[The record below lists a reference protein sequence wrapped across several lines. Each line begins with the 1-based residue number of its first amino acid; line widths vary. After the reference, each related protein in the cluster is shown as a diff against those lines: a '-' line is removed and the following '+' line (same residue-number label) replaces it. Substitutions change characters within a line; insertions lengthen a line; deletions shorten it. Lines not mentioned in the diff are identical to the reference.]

1 MYTAIETIGQGIL
14 ETFAGDH
21 ERLRGLLGRAIE
33 ACSSCATREARS
45 AFYSFTDGLCRHI
58 QAEDELLFPA
68 FEAHTG
74 LRGGCAASSM
84 AGSGPTA
91 RMRREHRQIERRLN
105 QIGDALDGKPD
116 LRAVA
121 RELVELRSFLEDH
134 DRREECVLYPACDRL
149 FTQPERSATWRALRA
164 REPMRLRC
172 CAACNGPQ
180 VVDASREEVVFCDEC
195 LEMARTTDED
205 ELGGGD

>member
-1 MYTAIETIGQGIL
+1 MYTATETIGQGVR

-21 ERLRGLLGRAIE
+21 ERLRGLLGRAIA
-33 ACSSCATREARS
+33 ACSSCATREART
-45 AFYSFTDGLCRHI
+45 AFYAFTDGLCRHI

-74 LRGGCAASSM
+74 RR
-84 AGSGPTA
+84 GSGPTA
-91 RMRREHRQIERRLN
+91 VMRREHRQVERRLN
-105 QIGDALDGKPD
+105 QIGDALDGRPD

-149 FTQPERSATWRALRA
+149 FTPIERSATWRALRA

-172 CAACNGPQ
+172 CAACNGPHLME
-180 VVDASREEVVFCDEC
+180 ASREEVVLCDKC